1 MEIVDRENVEENLME
16 KPVEEYQAGC
26 LLCGKPLLYEEKSRS
41 RVCAIC
47 GRTFESVAACE
58 DGHFI
63 CDSCHSA
70 GLTGAL
76 AFLRESQEKDPVELF
91 LNVAKLSGIHMHGP
105 EHHSLVPCVLLTA
118 YHNQGGK
125 IDLDTAIPE
134 AVRRGRQ
141 VPGGFCGFWGV
152 CGAAVGCGIYASILL
167 ESGPLQAES
176 WAKAQKLTAR
186 CLERIAAVGGPRC
199 CKRDSR
205 LAMEEAVE
213 FTAET
218 FGVQMEAGKNP
229 CQFSEQNQE
238 CLKERC
244 PYYKR

>member
-1 MEIVDRENVEENLME
+1 ME
-16 KPVEEYQAGC
+16 KMDRKHTGENMGEQPAEDYQTGC
-26 LLCGKPLLYEEKSRS
+26 LLCGKPLVYEEKSRP

-47 GRTFESVAACE
+47 GGTFESAAACE

-63 CDSCHSA
+63 CDSCHST

-76 AFLRESQEKDPVELF
+76 AFLRESRETDPVELF
-91 LNVAKLSGIHMHGP
+91 LQAVKLPGIHMHGP

-118 YHNQGGK
+118 YRNQGGN

-141 VPGGFCGFWGV
+141 VPGGFCGFWGA
-152 CGAAVGCGIYASILL
+152 CGAAVGSGIYASILL
-167 ESGPLQAES
+167 ESGPLQEEP
-176 WAKAQKLTAR
+176 WAMAQKLTAR

-205 LAMEEAVE
+205 LAMETAAE
-213 FTAET
+213 FTEEI
-218 FGVQMEAGKNP
+218 FGIRMEAGKSP
-229 CQFSEQNQE
+229 CPFTEQNQQ